1 MLQQGDSMD
10 EALQKLRAFFGW
22 SRESQMP
29 VRYARAVFED
39 RLSSVWNDALDER
52 VSVLRAIPPRPRLE
66 RDMARNENIQWQL
79 EAGACEIVAQL
90 PSLPPVI
97 RYYDD
102 FDGKQRSIRDPANA
116 KCFAVHIDGRVV
128 KVGFDHLSE
137 QLALLI
143 KHVFLY
149 LLGEGLAPS
158 SARRPWQQGNRRG
171 RNRQVVGGSTNR
183 NRIILGDI
191 FARAG
196 GSVRVREIYPATAM
210 QISTQPMG

>member
-1 MLQQGDSMD
+1 
-10 EALQKLRAFFGW
+10 
-22 SRESQMP
+22 
-29 VRYARAVFED
+29 
-39 RLSSVWNDALDER
+39 
-52 VSVLRAIPPRPRLE
+52 
-66 RDMARNENIQWQL
+66 MARNENIQWQL

-116 KCFAVHIDGRVV
+116 RCFAVHIDGRVV

-158 SARRPWQQGNRRG
+158 SASKYARG
-171 RNRQVVGGSTNR
+171 SKAIGEAEIVRLLGGSTNR

-191 FARAG
+191 FCTRPAG